1 MIVRKEGTVN
11 QSASKG
17 LGSACPGSTRSALI
31 LLAHGSRHNHV
42 THALRDIT
50 DAVAREYRIAGRFGV
65 HMAFLDHAEP
75 DLVQVSARLAE
86 RGYDRAVVVPL
97 LFTDAFHS
105 RVDVPA
111 QVNKAQDASGLA
123 MSITRGLGT
132 GDDLAAVLEQRFS
145 RLVPEASSSG
155 SGLTAGSEAN
165 GGASAVVDGSSVRA
179 TENMLGPG
187 TTPAPVIRVLYSVGS
202 SDPAANDAVSRLAAS
217 IGATSVAATGEHP
230 KGVAAIDHI
239 VAHHGNANQGGLD
252 QGKRKKDQVATE
264 SGELSADPLV
274 VVQPLFV
281 APGKLWA
288 MATKELAHRQSQSQ
302 SVETQPL
309 RERLTF
315 RRGDIPEMLG
325 YSYETPDV
333 PDVRFRCG
341 SPLGVDLAPMIAD
354 RACSA

>member
-1 MIVRKEGTVN
+1 MN

-187 TTPAPVIRVLYSVGS
+187 NTPAPVIRVLYSVGS

>member
-1 MIVRKEGTVN
+1 MN
-11 QSASKG
+11 H
-17 LGSACPGSTRSALI
+17 SALI

-42 THALRDIT
+42 THVLRDIT
-50 DAVAREYRIAGRFGV
+50 DAVARESRIAGRFGV
-65 HMAFLDHAEP
+65 YVAFLDHAEP

-86 RGYDRAVVVPL
+86 LGYDRAVVVPL

-111 QVNKAQDASGLA
+111 QVKEAQDASGLT
-123 MSITRGLGT
+123 MSIARGLGT

-145 RLVPEASSSG
+145 RLVPEAFSSG
-155 SGLTAGSEAN
+155 SGLTAGSETN
-165 GGASAVVDGSSVRA
+165 GEASALVDGSSA
-179 TENMLGPG
+179 WASETTLGPG
-187 TTPAPVIRVLYSVGS
+187 NTPAPVIRVLYSVGS

-217 IGATSVAATGEHP
+217 IGATSVAATGAHP

-239 VAHHGNANQGGLD
+239 VAHHGEANHGDLD
-252 QGKRKKDQVATE
+252 QGKRKKDRVVTG
-264 SGELSADPLV
+264 SGEPSVDPLV
-274 VVQPLFV
+274 VIQPLFV

-288 MATKELAHRQSQSQ
+288 MATKELAHRQSQPQ
-302 SVETQPL
+302 SVETQTL
-309 RERLTF
+309 RERLTC
-315 RRGDIPEMLG
+315 RRGGIPQTLG
-325 YSYETPDV
+325 YSNEAPDV

>member
-75 DLVQVSARLAE
+75 DLVQVSARLAA

-179 TENMLGPG
+179 TENLLGPG
-187 TTPAPVIRVLYSVGS
+187 NTPAPVIRVLYSVGS

>member
-1 MIVRKEGTVN
+1 MN
-11 QSASKG
+11 HSASKRS
-17 LGSACPGSTRSALI
+17 GSACPGSTRSALI

-50 DAVAREYRIAGRFGV
+50 DAVARESRIAGRFGV

-75 DLVQVSARLAE
+75 DLVQVSAQLAE
-86 RGYDRAVVVPL
+86 LGYNRAVVVPL

-111 QVNKAQDASGLA
+111 QVKEAQDASGLA
-123 MSITRGLGT
+123 MSIARGVGT

-145 RLVPEASSSG
+145 RLVPEVSNSG
-155 SGLTAGSEAN
+155 SDLKAGRGADGE
-165 GGASAVVDGSSVRA
+165 ASALFDGSSVRA
-179 TENMLGPG
+179 PETTLGPG
-187 TTPAPVIRVLYSVGS
+187 NTPAPVIRVLYSVGS

-239 VAHHGNANQGGLD
+239 VAHGGLG

-264 SGELSADPLV
+264 SGEPSVDPLV

-288 MATKELAHRQSQSQ
+288 MATKELGHRQSQSQ
-302 SVETQPL
+302 SVEAQPL
-309 RERLTF
+309 RERLTS
-315 RRGDIPEMLG
+315 RRGDIPQTLG

-341 SPLGVDLAPMIAD
+341 YPLGVDLAPMIAD
-354 RACSA
+354 RVCPA

>member
-1 MIVRKEGTVN
+1 M
-11 QSASKG
+11 
-17 LGSACPGSTRSALI
+17 RSALI

-187 TTPAPVIRVLYSVGS
+187 NTPAPVIRVLYSVGS

>member
-50 DAVAREYRIAGRFGV
+50 DAVARESRIAGRFGV
-65 HMAFLDHAEP
+65 HMAFLDHTEP

-187 TTPAPVIRVLYSVGS
+187 NTPAPVIRVLYSVGS

>member
-187 TTPAPVIRVLYSVGS
+187 NTPAPVIRVLYSVGS

-302 SVETQPL
+302 SVEAQPL
-309 RERLTF
+309 RERLTS
-315 RRGDIPEMLG
+315 RRGDIPQTPG

>member
-1 MIVRKEGTVN
+1 MNHSV
-11 QSASKG
+11 SKRS
-17 LGSACPGSTRSALI
+17 GSARPGSTRSALI

-50 DAVAREYRIAGRFGV
+50 DAVARESRIAGRFGV

-86 RGYDRAVVVPL
+86 LGYDHAVVVPL

-111 QVNKAQDASGLA
+111 QVKEAQDASGLA
-123 MSITRGLGT
+123 MSIARGLGT
-132 GDDLAAVLEQRFS
+132 DDDLAAVLEQRFS
-145 RLVPEASSSG
+145 RLVPEESTSG
-155 SGLTAGSEAN
+155 SGLKAHKGADGE
-165 GGASAVVDGSSVRA
+165 ASAVLGDSSARAPETTLGSG
-179 TENMLGPG
+179 EK
-187 TTPAPVIRVLYSVGS
+187 PAPVIRVLYSVGS

-239 VAHHGNANQGGLD
+239 VAHHGNANHGGLD
-252 QGKRKKDQVATE
+252 QGKRKKDRVATE
-264 SGELSADPLV
+264 SGEPPPDPLV

-288 MATKELAHRQSQSQ
+288 MATKELTHRQSQPP

-309 RERLTF
+309 RERLTS
-315 RRGDIPEMLG
+315 RRGDIPQTLG
-325 YSYETPDV
+325 YSYETLDV

>member
-1 MIVRKEGTVN
+1 MN
-11 QSASKG
+11 HSASKRS
-17 LGSACPGSTRSALI
+17 GSACPGSMRSALI

-187 TTPAPVIRVLYSVGS
+187 NTPAPVIRVLYSVGS

>member
-1 MIVRKEGTVN
+1 MN
-11 QSASKG
+11 HSASKRS
-17 LGSACPGSTRSALI
+17 GSACPGSMRSALI

-50 DAVAREYRIAGRFGV
+50 DAVARESRIAGRFGV
-65 HMAFLDHAEP
+65 HMAFLDHTEP

-86 RGYDRAVVVPL
+86 RDYDHAVVVPL

-111 QVNKAQDASGLA
+111 QVKEAQDASGLA
-123 MSITRGLGT
+123 MSIARGLGT

-145 RLVPEASSSG
+145 RLVPETSSSG
-155 SGLTAGSEAN
+155 SGNNAGSETN
-165 GGASAVVDGSSVRA
+165 GEASALVDGTSAR
-179 TENMLGPG
+179 TPETTLGPG
-187 TTPAPVIRVLYSVGS
+187 NTPAPVIRVLYSVGS

-239 VAHHGNANQGGLD
+239 VAHHRNASHGGLD
-252 QGKRKKDQVATE
+252 QGKRKKYQVATE
-264 SGELSADPLV
+264 SGEPSVAPLV

-288 MATKELAHRQSQSQ
+288 MATKELGHRQSQSQ
-302 SVETQPL
+302 SVEAQPL
-309 RERLTF
+309 RERLTS
-315 RRGDIPEMLG
+315 RRGDIPQTLG

>member
-17 LGSACPGSTRSALI
+17 LGSACPGSTRSALM

-187 TTPAPVIRVLYSVGS
+187 NTPAPVIRVLYSVGS

>member
-1 MIVRKEGTVN
+1 MN
-11 QSASKG
+11 H
-17 LGSACPGSTRSALI
+17 SALI

-50 DAVAREYRIAGRFGV
+50 DAVARESRIAGRFGV
-65 HMAFLDHAEP
+65 YVAFLDHAEP

-86 RGYDRAVVVPL
+86 LGYDRAVVVPL

-111 QVNKAQDASGLA
+111 QVKETQDASGLT
-123 MSITRGLGT
+123 MSIARGLGT

-145 RLVPEASSSG
+145 RLVPEAFNSG
-155 SGLTAGSEAN
+155 SGLTAGSETN
-165 GGASAVVDGSSVRA
+165 GEASALVDGSSA
-179 TENMLGPG
+179 WASETTLGPG
-187 TTPAPVIRVLYSVGS
+187 NTPAPVIRVLYSVGS

-239 VAHHGNANQGGLD
+239 VAHHGEANHGDLD
-252 QGKRKKDQVATE
+252 QGKRKKDQVATG
-264 SGELSADPLV
+264 SGEPSADPLV
-274 VVQPLFV
+274 VIQPLFV

-302 SVETQPL
+302 SVETQTL
-309 RERLTF
+309 RERLTC
-315 RRGDIPEMLG
+315 RRGGIPQTLG
-325 YSYETPDV
+325 YSNEAPDV

>member
-187 TTPAPVIRVLYSVGS
+187 NTPAPVIRVLYSVGS

-333 PDVRFRCG
+333 PDVRFR
-341 SPLGVDLAPMIAD
+341 
-354 RACSA
+354 

>member
-1 MIVRKEGTVN
+1 MN
-11 QSASKG
+11 HSASKCS
-17 LGSACPGSTRSALI
+17 GSARPGSTRSALI

-50 DAVAREYRIAGRFGV
+50 DAVARESRIAGRFGV

-75 DLVQVSARLAE
+75 DLVQVSAQLAE
-86 RGYDRAVVVPL
+86 LGYNRAVVVPL

-111 QVNKAQDASGLA
+111 QVKEAQDASGLA
-123 MSITRGLGT
+123 MSIARGLGT

-145 RLVPEASSSG
+145 RLVPEVSNSG
-155 SGLTAGSEAN
+155 SGLKAGRGADGE
-165 GGASAVVDGSSVRA
+165 ASALVDGSSVRA
-179 TENMLGPG
+179 PETTLGPG
-187 TTPAPVIRVLYSVGS
+187 NTPAPVIRVLYSVGS

-239 VAHHGNANQGGLD
+239 VAHHRNASHGGLD

-264 SGELSADPLV
+264 SGEPSVDPLV

-288 MATKELAHRQSQSQ
+288 MATKELGHRQSQSQ
-302 SVETQPL
+302 SVEAQPL
-309 RERLTF
+309 RERLTS
-315 RRGDIPEMLG
+315 RRGDIPQTLG